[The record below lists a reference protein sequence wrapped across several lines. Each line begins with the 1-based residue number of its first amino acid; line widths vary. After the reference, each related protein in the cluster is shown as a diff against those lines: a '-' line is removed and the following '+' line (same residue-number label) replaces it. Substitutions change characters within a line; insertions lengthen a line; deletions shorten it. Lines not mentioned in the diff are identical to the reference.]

1 MLHSLMSFFLDVRA
15 YNTRLQR
22 DKARMVYAVLYSL
35 IVAYTF
41 YALFSPDWYTTE
53 PFNYETYAPLVQA
66 LAYRPDIIIFL
77 VVPYGLTLVGVGLVR
92 SGRLRAAQLMAS
104 FFVYITI
111 VFPVVLDTV
120 SFADQIFLVNVI
132 MFVLI
137 AGLLNGERAVFV
149 SAGIA
154 LVSYVAYPGSAA
166 QVGSFLTFLIQLAS
180 AMMVSYFHLRLMVA
194 AKADTE
200 ESAGT
205 ERVKLAEITQ
215 TVTRIGSER
224 VSLEDALN
232 RSIRIL
238 QENYPQFYH
247 VQVFAIDDNGVQARL
262 VASTGDVG
270 RVLLGRNHSLAVG
283 SLSVIG
289 QTTLKGEPVIAYAE
303 QTGTSY
309 KPNDLL
315 SQTKT
320 EVAFPMRIG
329 NQVVGALDM
338 QSYDELTFTTN
349 DVTAFQALADSIAL
363 VMDNVRQF
371 ENARARVEENQLL
384 AEQARNALAEVQR
397 LNKRLIGRAWSDYL
411 RDQRE
416 AMSLQVDL
424 ESGSVT
430 QEAGWTRT
438 LQQAIQ
444 QNSIIKEGN
453 VVSVPLMVR
462 GQVIGAMEFELDESG
477 ELAADDLEMLLEVSE
492 RFGLAA
498 ENTRLVE
505 QSQRTAQREALI
517 NVISGRLQTT
527 NNVEST
533 LAEVARSLSEV
544 LNAERVVVRLGKPSV
559 VTTPLNLASGDR
571 A

>member
-1 MLHSLMSFFLDVRA
+1 MQERLIDLFLNVRA
-15 YNTRLQR
+15 YKTRLQR
-22 DKARMVYAVLYSL
+22 DKARMVYAVLYTIIL
-35 IVAYTF
+35 AFTV
-41 YALFSPDWYTTE
+41 YAIFAPDWYTTE
-53 PFNYETYAPLVQA
+53 PYDYATYVPLIQA
-66 LAYRPDIIIFL
+66 LPYRPTIIIFL
-77 VVPYGLTLVGVGLVR
+77 IVPYVLTIAGSWLTR
-92 SGRLRAAQLMAS
+92 AGRLQAAQVMAS
-104 FFVYITI
+104 LFVYLTT
-111 VFPVVLDTV
+111 VFPVIVLETV
-120 SFADQIFLVNVI
+120 SFADQIFLINI
-132 MFVLI
+132 ILFVLV
-137 AGLLNGERAVFV
+137 ASLLNGERAVWI
-149 SAGIA
+149 SAVIA
-154 LVSYVAYPGSAA
+154 LVTYVADPGESA
-166 QVGSFLTFLIQLAS
+166 QEGSFFTFLMQLGSSLFVAY
-180 AMMVSYFHLRLMVA
+180 YFLRLAVSTR
-194 AKADTE
+194 ADTE
-200 ESAGT
+200 EVAGA

-224 VSLEDALN
+224 VSFEEALN
-232 RSIRIL
+232 RIIRIL

-247 VQVFAIDDNGVQARL
+247 VQIFAIDDSGVQARL

-289 QTTLKGEPVIAYAE
+289 QTTFRGEPVIAYAG
-303 QTGTSY
+303 QAGTNY

-329 NQVVGALDM
+329 NQVIGALDM
-338 QSYDELTFTTN
+338 QSYDDLTFTSN
-349 DVTAFQALADSIAL
+349 DVATFQALADSIAL

-371 ENARARVEENQLL
+371 ENARTRVEENQLL

-416 AMSLQVDL
+416 TLSVQVDI

-430 QEAGWTRT
+430 QDAEWTPT
-438 LQQAIQ
+438 LQRAIQ
-444 QNSIIKEGN
+444 QNSIVRDGN
-453 VVSVPLMVR
+453 IVSVPLMVR

-477 ELAADDLEMLLEVSE
+477 ELAADDLEMLREVSE

-498 ENTRLVE
+498 ENARLVE

-517 NVISGRLQTT
+517 NVISSRLQTT

-533 LAEVARSLSEV
+533 LAEAARSLSEV

-559 VTTPLNLASGDR
+559 VTTPLNVASGD
-571 A
+571 